1 MRTFTTQNSID
12 AVKRLTYSGS
22 PSKGTL
28 STVYQNLT
36 GYLRP
41 LDAETAAANQ
51 MQWGFAFSLITE
63 MGLDIQIGDTLTIDG
78 TDYNVK
84 GKADY
89 TAGNRRTSY
98 LKFLLTLPQ
107 KA

>member
-12 AVKRLTYSGS
+12 AVKRLTYSGT

-28 STVYQNLT
+28 STVYTGLT
-36 GYLRP
+36 GYLRA
-41 LDAETAAANQ
+41 LDPEAAAVNN
-51 MQWGFAFSLITE
+51 MQFGFAFSLITE
-63 MGLDIQIGDTLTIDG
+63 QGIDIQIGDTLTIDG

-84 GKADY
+84 GVADY

-98 LKFLLTLPQ
+98 LKFLLTKPT